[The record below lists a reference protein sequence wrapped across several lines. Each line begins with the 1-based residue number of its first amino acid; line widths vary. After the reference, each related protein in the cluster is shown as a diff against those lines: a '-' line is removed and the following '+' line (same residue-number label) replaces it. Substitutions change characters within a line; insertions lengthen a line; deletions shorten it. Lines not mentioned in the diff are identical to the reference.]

1 MGPIERCIA
10 DKLDEALSP
19 VELQVINE
27 SAMHNVPPNSETHFK
42 ITVVSELFGDKRM
55 VQRHQTIYKLLAQEL
70 DGPVHALAIHTFSP
84 SEWEAKNSTTPT
96 SPKCLGG

>member
-27 SAMHNVPPNSETHFK
+27 SAMHNVPPDSETHFK
-42 ITVVSELFGDKRM
+42 IIVVSELFSKKRM

>member
-10 DKLDEALSP
+10 DKLDVALSP

-42 ITVVSELFGDKRM
+42 IVAVSEKFDTQRLI
-55 VQRHQTIYKLLAQEL
+55 QRHQIIYKLLAEEL
-70 DGPVHALAIHTFSP
+70 NGPVHALAIHTFSP
-84 SEWEAKNSTTPT
+84 SEWKVKNSTTPT

>member
-1 MGPIERCIA
+1 MGPIERSIVT
-10 DKLDEALSP
+10 KLRQALIP
-19 VELQVINE
+19 IELQVLNE
-27 SAMHNVPPNSETHFK
+27 SSMHNVPANSETHFK

>member
-27 SAMHNVPPNSETHFK
+27 SAMHNVAPNSETHFK

-84 SEWEAKNSTTPT
+84 SEWEAKNSMTPT

>member
-1 MGPIERCIA
+1 MGPIERSIVT
-10 DKLDEALSP
+10 KLRQALIP
-19 VELQVINE
+19 IELQVLNE
-27 SAMHNVPPNSETHFK
+27 SSMHNVPANSETHFK

-70 DGPVHALAIHTFSP
+70 DGPVHALAIHTFAP
-84 SEWEAKNSTTPT
+84 SEWEAKNSMTPT

>member
-27 SAMHNVPPNSETHFK
+27 SAMHNVAPNSETHFK